1 MLVLTVET
9 LQKSYGLQTVLHNVS
24 FTLATGQRIGIVGA
38 NGVGKS
44 TLAHIIAGQI
54 EADGGTVRLHPSAR
68 LGYLPQDDSNLT
80 GTLQSQ
86 IEGALAHLTALEN
99 EMRALEA
106 RMSDAT
112 GEALDAVLARYGE
125 ATDAF
130 ERGGGWDAEARVGQV
145 LAGLRIDYLPRGRDL
160 ATFSGGERARVQ
172 LALLLLSAPDV
183 LLLDEPTNHLDAA
196 SLDWLEDYVGEY
208 PGAALIV
215 SHDRAFLNA
224 VVTSILEIDEHT
236 HAAKPYTGDY
246 DAYVRAK
253 QIERV
258 RWQQEWEQ
266 QQDEIKE
273 LRIAAADEIRAMGQT
288 KATRK
293 VGGDK
298 FAKGFF
304 KARTE
309 TGITRKLDNVK
320 ARLER
325 IEADPVSKPPKPLQ
339 FNPSFDPASLDSRSP
354 LFVSGVSKSYGARTI
369 LRDVTFTLNA
379 RSRIAIVGPNGAGKS
394 TLLRILAG
402 VEAPDRGE
410 VSVNPQVQIGYLD
423 QDGEDLNDDVTVV
436 EAYGE
441 GIEGTDQ
448 AHVSDLLVSGLF
460 RYDEVRRPVNV
471 LSGGQRRKLQ
481 IARLI
486 AMRANLLLLDE
497 PTNTLSFDVLEAF
510 EAALRDFPG
519 PVIAAT
525 HDRRFLESFG
535 GEIWELRDGL
545 LVPQAVAAVVQ

>member
-1 MLVLTVET
+1 
-9 LQKSYGLQTVLHNVS
+9 
-24 FTLATGQRIGIVGA
+24 
-38 NGVGKS
+38 
-44 TLAHIIAGQI
+44 
-54 EADGGTVRLHPSAR
+54 
-68 LGYLPQDDSNLT
+68 
-80 GTLQSQ
+80 
-86 IEGALAHLTALEN
+86 
-99 EMRALEA
+99 
-106 RMSDAT
+106 
-112 GEALDAVLARYGE
+112 
-125 ATDAF
+125 
-130 ERGGGWDAEARVGQV
+130 
-145 LAGLRIDYLPRGRDL
+145 
-160 ATFSGGERARVQ
+160 
-172 LALLLLSAPDV
+172 
-183 LLLDEPTNHLDAA
+183 
-196 SLDWLEDYVGEY
+196 
-208 PGAALIV
+208 
-215 SHDRAFLNA
+215 
-224 VVTSILEIDEHT
+224 
-236 HAAKPYTGDY
+236 
-246 DAYVRAK
+246 
-253 QIERV
+253 
-258 RWQQEWEQ
+258 
-266 QQDEIKE
+266 
-273 LRIAAADEIRAMGQT
+273 
-288 KATRK
+288 
-293 VGGDK
+293 
-298 FAKGFF
+298 
-304 KARTE
+304 
-309 TGITRKLDNVK
+309 VK

-325 IEADPVSKPPKPLQ
+325 IEADPVPKPPKPLQ

-423 QDGEDLNDDVTVV
+423 QDGDDLNDSVSVV

-545 LVPQAVAAVVQ
+545 LIPQAVMA

>member
-1 MLVLTVET
+1 MLVLTVEN

-99 EMRALEA
+99 EMRDLEA

-112 GEALDAVLARYGE
+112 GEALDAVLTRYGE

-130 ERGGGWDAEARVGQV
+130 ERAGGWDAEARVGQV
-145 LAGLRIDYLPRGRDL
+145 LAGLRIDHLPRNRDL

-196 SLDWLEDYVGEY
+196 SLYWLEGYVGGY

-246 DAYVRAK
+246 DAYLRAK

-266 QQDEIKE
+266 QQDEI
-273 LRIAAADEIRAMGQT
+273 
-288 KATRK
+288 
-293 VGGDK
+293 
-298 FAKGFF
+298 
-304 KARTE
+304 
-309 TGITRKLDNVK
+309 
-320 ARLER
+320 
-325 IEADPVSKPPKPLQ
+325 
-339 FNPSFDPASLDSRSP
+339 
-354 LFVSGVSKSYGARTI
+354 
-369 LRDVTFTLNA
+369 
-379 RSRIAIVGPNGAGKS
+379 
-394 TLLRILAG
+394 
-402 VEAPDRGE
+402 
-410 VSVNPQVQIGYLD
+410 
-423 QDGEDLNDDVTVV
+423 
-436 EAYGE
+436 
-441 GIEGTDQ
+441 
-448 AHVSDLLVSGLF
+448 
-460 RYDEVRRPVNV
+460 
-471 LSGGQRRKLQ
+471 
-481 IARLI
+481 
-486 AMRANLLLLDE
+486 
-497 PTNTLSFDVLEAF
+497 
-510 EAALRDFPG
+510 
-519 PVIAAT
+519 
-525 HDRRFLESFG
+525 
-535 GEIWELRDGL
+535 
-545 LVPQAVAAVVQ
+545 